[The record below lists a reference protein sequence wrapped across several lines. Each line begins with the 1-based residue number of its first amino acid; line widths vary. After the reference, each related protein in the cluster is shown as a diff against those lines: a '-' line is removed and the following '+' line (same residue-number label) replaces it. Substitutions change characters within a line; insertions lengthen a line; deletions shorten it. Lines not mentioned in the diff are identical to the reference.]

1 MTLQELVD
9 EIGRQPI
16 WQADG
21 RRAPHK
27 PLTLLY
33 ALGQAMRGNRLVR
46 YADAEEDLRR
56 LLDRFGSPRAQQ
68 HPEQPVWRLRA
79 YQGTPTRFWD
89 IVGDTNGIEGAKG
102 NPSSPLM
109 RARIAFG
116 LSESAWAALS
126 VDAASARA
134 LAQLL
139 ATEIV
144 PRSLQPALLE
154 AVGVDGSVDDS
165 LDHNPDAIDPAV
177 LALVSR
183 RRVETTRTQRDP
195 AFSRKVL
202 EAYDRACAI
211 CAISPRLGTEHF
223 GLEAAHI
230 RWVRYDGPDVTP
242 NGLCLCKM
250 HHEALDWGAF
260 KIDHSMKVCVSSR
273 LDRSP
278 ESEAMFGRFEGKEI
292 RLPKSEDSRPSEEML
307 KWHWAEVF
315 KP

>member
-21 RRAPHK
+21 KRAPHK

-33 ALGQAMRGNRLVR
+33 ALGQAMRGNRIVR
-46 YADAEEDLRR
+46 YADAEKDLIR
-56 LLDRFGSPRAQQ
+56 LLDRFGHPRATP
-68 HPEQPVWRLRA
+68 HPEQPVWRLHA
-79 YQGTPTRFWD
+79 YQGTPTRFWE

-102 NPSSPLM
+102 NPSSPRM

-116 LSESAWAALS
+116 LSGPAWAALS
-126 VDAASARA
+126 HDATSAQA
-134 LAQLL
+134 LAQVL
-139 ATEIV
+139 ADEIV
-144 PRSLQPALLE
+144 PRSLQPALLD
-154 AVGVDGSVDDS
+154 AVGVAGSVGES
-165 LDHNPDAIDPAV
+165 LDHSPDAIDPAL

-183 RRVETTRTQRDP
+183 RRVATTRTERDP
-195 AFSRKVL
+195 TFSRRVL
-202 EAYDRACAI
+202 EAYGRACAI

-230 RWVRYDGPDVTP
+230 RWVRYDGPDVTS

-250 HHEALDWGAF
+250 HHEALDWGAV

-292 RLPKSEDSRPSEEML
+292 RLPRSASSRPSEEML
-307 KWHWAEVF
+307 QWHWDEVF